1 MLPSEISSSIDSIGM
16 VCKTNK
22 LAPRM
27 FIHNHQ
33 VENESGDNEEDE
45 GEYER
50 IVLNSEAVKCVK
62 KCFSSMER
70 QNNVDAIQIMQL

>member
-1 MLPSEISSSIDSIGM
+1 
-16 VCKTNK
+16 
-22 LAPRM
+22 M

>member
-1 MLPSEISSSIDSIGM
+1 
-16 VCKTNK
+16 
-22 LAPRM
+22 M

-50 IVLNSEAVKCVK
+50 IVLNSEAVECVK